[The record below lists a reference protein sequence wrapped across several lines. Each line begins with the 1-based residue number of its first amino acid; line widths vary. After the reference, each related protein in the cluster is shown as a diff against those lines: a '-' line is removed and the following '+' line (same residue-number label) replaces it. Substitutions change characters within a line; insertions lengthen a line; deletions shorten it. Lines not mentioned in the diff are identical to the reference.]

1 MNIEFGGLNIEMRKR
16 AGPRDKETVAKIRD
30 VVGRY
35 PDAKDLALVLR
46 SSGVSAVQA
55 QYLSATLSYDTNDR
69 EAALLFERMQ
79 VAAAKVS
86 AWETDGFIEEREDSL
101 TSGRNSLEAG
111 YARGDGEHRSLQ
123 RRLGQGDDE

>member
-46 SSGVSAVQA
+46 SSGVSTVQA

-69 EAALLFERMQ
+69 EAALLFERML
-79 VAAAKVS
+79 AAKVS

-111 YARGDGEHRSLQ
+111 YAR
-123 RRLGQGDDE
+123 